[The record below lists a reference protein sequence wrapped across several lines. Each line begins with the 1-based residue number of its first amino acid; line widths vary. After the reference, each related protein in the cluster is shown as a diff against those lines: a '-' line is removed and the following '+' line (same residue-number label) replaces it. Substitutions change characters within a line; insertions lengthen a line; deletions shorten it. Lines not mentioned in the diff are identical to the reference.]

1 MMQDMFPKKMFIW
14 NIIGCVLNSAAS
26 FILLV
31 FVTRTVT
38 TAEAGY
44 FSIAFATA
52 QLLLSFG
59 KYGVRA
65 FQATDVN
72 CSISFQAFLLN
83 RIITS
88 IGMMIASLI
97 YVILSGYTIYKAAVV
112 VCVCGI
118 KVVDAIE
125 DVFHGELQ
133 LIGKLDVAG
142 KLLTVRNLFTIL
154 CFEVLMFTTHKLIIT
169 CLATAILSLAA
180 CLLMNVY
187 AVIKAKRR
195 SQNYQFQQ
203 IITIFTRCF
212 PLFIGAFLSILVY
225 NMPKYAID
233 RFAMEEIQ
241 TAYNIIFMPAF
252 GINLISEFIF
262 KPLLTPLAHFW
273 TERKFHEIKRII
285 IKLFSFVIG
294 ITIIVQIGGCICGIP
309 LLEFIYGIPLSNYK
323 KELLLLLGGGG
334 FSAAVYLSYNL
345 LTMMRVQKLVFPGYV
360 GGALLAM
367 IMAWTFVQ
375 KSGIAGAAITYFCV
389 EFLMSAYFIFAIEK
403 TLRPCLKNEVK
414 SSK

>member
-1 MMQDMFPKKMFIW
+1 MKQEILTKKIFIW
-14 NIIGCVLNSAAS
+14 NIVGCVINSAAS
-26 FILLV
+26 FILLA

-44 FSIAFATA
+44 FSVAFATA
-52 QLLLSFG
+52 QLLLAFG

-65 FQATDVN
+65 YQATDVN
-72 CSISFQAFLLN
+72 CSISFQAFVLN

-88 IGMMIASLI
+88 IGMMIASVI
-97 YVILSGYTIYKAAVV
+97 YVILSGYSIYKATVV
-112 VCVCGI
+112 ICVCSI

-142 KLLTVRNLFTIL
+142 KLLTVRNLFTIF
-154 CFEVLMFTTHKLIIT
+154 CFGVLMFQTHKLIIT
-169 CLATAILSLAA
+169 CSTTAILSLVV
-180 CLLMNVY
+180 CLLLNVY
-187 AVIKAKRR
+187 AIIKAKGR
-195 SQNYQFQQ
+195 SQNCQLQQ
-203 IITIFTRCF
+203 IFTVFTQCF
-212 PLFIGAFLSILVY
+212 PLFIGSFLSILVY

-233 RFAMEEIQ
+233 YFAMEEIQ

-252 GINLISEFIF
+252 GINMVSEFIF

-273 TERKFHEIKRII
+273 TERKIYEIRMII
-285 IKLFSFVIG
+285 IKLFFAVVG
-294 ITIIVQIGGCICGIP
+294 ITIIILIGGYICGIP
-309 LLEFIYGIPLSNYK
+309 LLEFIYGISLLNYR
-323 KELLLLLGGGG
+323 KELLLLLAGGG

-367 IMAWTFVQ
+367 IIAWTFVQ
-375 KSGIAGAAITYFCV
+375 KSGITGAALTYLCV
-389 EFLMSAYFIFAIEK
+389 EFLMCAYFIFAIEN
-403 TLRPCLKNEVK
+403 TLRKSKNK
-414 SSK
+414 SK